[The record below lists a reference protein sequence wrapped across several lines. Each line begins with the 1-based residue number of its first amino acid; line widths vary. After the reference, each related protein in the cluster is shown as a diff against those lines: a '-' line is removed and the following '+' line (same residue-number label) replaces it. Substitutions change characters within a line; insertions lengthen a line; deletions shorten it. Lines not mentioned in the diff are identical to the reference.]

1 MISMSILSNLSIYLF
16 EAEVLNSP
24 SLLKEG
30 LLTREQII
38 IQTLSTLSY
47 SKYLLI
53 GFGVICIIF
62 LCTTYDSTSYI
73 LASASMKSSN
83 IESSGNLRLIFAI
96 LLVIQPALLMFL
108 GGVDSFKWIMV
119 IFSVP
124 LLIVY
129 LLLIISVIKN
139 ITQLKNYEKG

>member
-1 MISMSILSNLSIYLF
+1 
-16 EAEVLNSP
+16 
-24 SLLKEG
+24 
-30 LLTREQII
+30 
-38 IQTLSTLSY
+38 
-47 SKYLLI
+47 
-53 GFGVICIIF
+53 
-62 LCTTYDSTSYI
+62 
-73 LASASMKSSN
+73 MKSSN

-96 LLVIQPALLMFL
+96 LLIIQPALLMFL

-139 ITQLKNYEKG
+139 IRQLKNYEKG